1 MGTHMGVH
9 SASSHPLPTVRRVN
23 SDSPWFW
30 LAAGWRDFVRAPGVS
45 LLIGLLVTAA
55 MLAVI
60 TLLRPSSYP
69 FLAAGVF
76 AAVVFLGPVLA
87 VGLYEL
93 SRRIEHRKPV
103 GLAQLHFG
111 WMRNGGGVMTAGGV
125 LLFFMLVWYLLSVV
139 AGVLL
144 FGMNA
149 APGAATR
156 IDNIGMLAIFC
167 SVGFVIMAG
176 IFVLMVVSVPMLIDR
191 PEIDIVTAM
200 QSSIEAVKT
209 NPGVML
215 LWAMLI
221 VLFTALA
228 VAPLFLGLSMVFPLL
243 AYSSWHAYRDLIE
256 H

>member
-9 SASSHPLPTVRRVN
+9 SASSHPSPTVSRVN

-60 TLLRPSSYP
+60 ALLRPSSYP

-111 WMRNGGGVMTAGGV
+111 WMRNGSGVLTAGGV
-125 LLFFMLVWYLLSVV
+125 LLFFMLVWYLLSMV

-167 SVGFVIMAG
+167 SVGFVVMSG

-191 PEIDIVTAM
+191 PEVDIVTAM

-228 VAPLFLGLSMVFPLL
+228 IAPLFLGLSVVFPLL